1 MTNRHHERVAAV
13 VSAFK
18 EILDDSLCRQIPD
31 AQFRD
36 LDRLIRELVSTE
48 LRDAAERIEEVAR
61 ALRSETDIH
70 ELGM

>member
-1 MTNRHHERVAAV
+1 MTNQHHERVAAV

-18 EILDDSLCRQIPD
+18 EILGDSVSRHISD
-31 AQFRD
+31 ANFRD

-48 LRDAAERIEEVAR
+48 LRDAAERIEALAR
-61 ALRSETDIH
+61 ALRSETDVQ

>member
-1 MTNRHHERVAAV
+1 MTNQHHERVAAV

-18 EILDDSLCRQIPD
+18 EILGDSVCRQVSE
-31 AQFRD
+31 ANFRD

-48 LRDAAERIEEVAR
+48 LRDAAERIEALAR
-61 ALRSETDIH
+61 TLRNETDVR

>member
-18 EILDDSLCRQIPD
+18 EILDDSVCRQISD

-48 LRDAAERIEEVAR
+48 LRDAADRVEEVAR